1 LFFRTETER
10 RQVRH
15 AFSRYLAPAVIEQ
28 IADHPERLTLGGELR
43 ELTIMFSDIR
53 GFTTISEGLDA
64 RELTSFLNR
73 YLTPMTDVIMS
84 HDGTVDKYMA
94 DGIMAF
100 WNAPLE
106 DARHAEHACLAA
118 LAMRTEL
125 ARLNDAWRAEAVA
138 SGKPFREVRAGIGL
152 NTGECVVGN
161 LGSDQRFDYSVLGDD
176 ANLASR
182 LEGQTKTY
190 HVDIILGERTA
201 LRVPQ
206 FAMLEIDLILVVGK
220 TKPVRIFFL
229 LGDETVRATSA
240 FATLE
245 SAHDAMIRAYRRKD
259 WETAR
264 HELESCRSQAP
275 EIVQYVYELYEQRIA
290 DLQAT
295 PPPPDWDGVYAAL
308 MK

>member
-15 AFSRYLAPAVIEQ
+15 AFSRYLAPAVVEQ
-28 IADHPERLTLGGELR
+28 LAEHPDRLTLGGELR

-64 RELTSFLNR
+64 QALTSFLNR

-106 DARHAEHACLAA
+106 DPRHAEHACLGA

-138 SGKPFREVRAGIGL
+138 AGRPFREVRAGIGL

-201 LRVPQ
+201 LQVPQ
-206 FAMLEIDLILVVGK
+206 FAMLELDLILVVGK

-229 LGDETVRATSA
+229 LGDESVRATSA
-240 FATLE
+240 FAALE

-259 WETAR
+259 WTTALS
-264 HELESCRSQAP
+264 ELESCRSQAP
-275 EIVQYVYELYEQRIA
+275 EIVQFVYQLYEQRLA
-290 DLQAT
+290 DLQAS
-295 PPPPDWDGVYAAL
+295 PPPPDWYGVFAAL

>member
-1 LFFRTETER
+1 
-10 RQVRH
+10 
-15 AFSRYLAPAVIEQ
+15 
-28 IADHPERLTLGGELR
+28 
-43 ELTIMFSDIR
+43 M
-53 GFTTISEGLDA
+53 
-64 RELTSFLNR
+64 
-73 YLTPMTDVIMS
+73 
-84 HDGTVDKYMA
+84 
-94 DGIMAF
+94 
-100 WNAPLE
+100 
-106 DARHAEHACLAA
+106 
-118 LAMRTEL
+118 
-125 ARLNDAWRAEAVA
+125 
-138 SGKPFREVRAGIGL
+138 
-152 NTGECVVGN
+152 
-161 LGSDQRFDYSVLGDD
+161 LGDD

-201 LRVPQ
+201 LQVPQ

-229 LGDETVRATSA
+229 LGDESVRATSA

-245 SAHDAMIRAYRRKD
+245 SAHDSMIHAYRRKD
-259 WETAR
+259 WETAYR
-264 HELESCRSQAP
+264 ELESCRSQAP

>member
-1 LFFRTETER
+1 MSGGTEAEW
-10 RQVRH
+10 
-15 AFSRYLAPAVIEQ
+15 
-28 IADHPERLTLGGELR
+28 
-43 ELTIMFSDIR
+43 
-53 GFTTISEGLDA
+53 
-64 RELTSFLNR
+64 
-73 YLTPMTDVIMS
+73 
-84 HDGTVDKYMA
+84 DK
-94 DGIMAF
+94 
-100 WNAPLE
+100 
-106 DARHAEHACLAA
+106 AA
-118 LAMRTEL
+118 SLH
-125 ARLNDAWRAEAVA
+125 
-138 SGKPFREVRAGIGL
+138 
-152 NTGECVVGN
+152 
-161 LGSDQRFDYSVLGDD
+161 
-176 ANLASR
+176 LASR

-275 EIVQYVYELYEQRIA
+275 EIVQYLYELYEQRIA